1 MSRWRIRSVDV
12 TASTNDD
19 VRKAVIAG
27 EPEGF
32 VVTAKQQ
39 MSGRGRQGRV
49 WESPAGNLYCSVL
62 LRPNNMPQVAGLY
75 SFVAALAVEDAVHSF
90 LPKTPVALKWPN
102 DVLVSGKKISGILLE
117 VEGDAL
123 IIGVGINVAQHPDNA
138 LYPATSLVAEGAGID
153 VPILLDRLLQRLGH
167 WHDCMQSEGFV
178 PIRAAWLEHA
188 QKGALTVR
196 LPHETV
202 QGRFAGIDEN
212 GRLRL
217 QLEGGAERSISTGDV
232 FLPPKD

>member
-1 MSRWRIRSVDV
+1 MSCWRIRSVDA

-19 VRKAVIAG
+19 VREAARAG
-27 EPEGF
+27 EAEGF

-39 MSGRGRQGRV
+39 LSGRGRQGRV
-49 WESPAGNLYCSVL
+49 WESPPGNLYCSAL
-62 LRPNNMPQVAGLY
+62 LRPPNMPQVAGLY
-75 SFVAALAVEDAVHSF
+75 SFVAALAVRDTVHGF
-90 LPKTPVALKWPN
+90 LLKTPITLKWPN
-102 DVLVSGKKISGILLE
+102 DVLAGGKKISGILLE
-117 VEGDAL
+117 IEGDAL
-123 IIGVGINVAQHPDNA
+123 IAGIGINVAQYPDNA
-138 LYPATSLVAEGAGID
+138 LYPATSLAAEGIQAD
-153 VPILLDRLLQRLGH
+153 AVLLLDRLLGRLQY
-167 WHDCMQSEGFV
+167 WYDRMQSEGFA

-196 LPHETV
+196 LPQETV
-202 QGRFAGIDEN
+202 QGSFAGIDEQ

>member
-49 WESPAGNLYCSVL
+49 WESPEGNLYCSIL
-62 LRPNNMPQVAGLY
+62 LRPKNMPQVAGLY
-75 SFVAALAVEDAVHSF
+75 SFVAALAVRDAVHGY
-90 LPKTPVALKWPN
+90 LPKTFVTLKWPN
-102 DVLVSGKKISGILLE
+102 DVLVGGKKISGILLE
-117 VEGDAL
+117 VEADAL
-123 IIGVGINVAQHPDNA
+123 IVGIGINVAQHPDNA
-138 LYPATSLVAEGAGID
+138 LYPATSLAAEGIQVD
-153 VPILLDRLLQRLGH
+153 VAMLLQRLLERLQH
-167 WHDCMQSEGFV
+167 WHDCMQSEGFA

-188 QKGALTVR
+188 QKGDLTVR
-196 LPHETV
+196 LPQEMV
-202 QGRFAGIDEN
+202 QGTFAGIDEQ

-217 QLEGGAERSISTGDV
+217 QLEGGAEQSISTGDV